1 MPLCVVVFS
10 YKQTVLR
17 SEFKEDKIMG
27 RLDGKV
33 AIITGGNSGVGAA
46 TAVKF
51 AAEGAKVV
59 ITARRE
65 APLME
70 VADKIREA
78 GGEVLPVV
86 SDISKDEDAK
96 RVAAETLEA
105 FGKIDILIN
114 NAGVL
119 DGGLKAIDSFTDDDM
134 NRVIDINTKG
144 TMCMMRAVTTEMA
157 KTGYGSIVNVASVAG
172 VMGCGGAAYVA
183 SKAAVIGLTRHTALR
198 FAGTNVRCNAIC
210 PGTIVTPMVADMNPA
225 NLDMSIFGQ
234 MMKHNDLKVQPCMPE
249 DVANMLLF
257 FASDESRA
265 ITGQTIV
272 TDFGSTL

>member
-1 MPLCVVVFS
+1 MN
-10 YKQTVLR
+10 
-17 SEFKEDKIMG
+17 
-27 RLDGKV
+27 RLQGKV

-46 TAVKF
+46 TALKF
-51 AAEGAKVV
+51 ADEGARVV

-65 APLME
+65 APLQE
-70 VADKIREA
+70 VAEKIRAA

-86 SDISKDEDAK
+86 SDISKAEDAK
-96 RVAAETLEA
+96 RVLAETLAA
-105 FGKIDILIN
+105 FGKVDILIN

-119 DGGLKAIDSFTDDDM
+119 DEGLKAIDNFTDEDM

-144 TMCMMRAVTTEMA
+144 TMCMMREISAEMA
-157 KTGYGSIVNVASVAG
+157 KTGYGSIVNIASVAG

-183 SKAAVIGLTRHTALR
+183 SKAAIVGLTRHTALR
-198 FAGTNVRCNAIC
+198 FVGTNVRCNALC
-210 PGTIVTPMVADMNPA
+210 PGTIVTPMVAGMNPA
-225 NLDMSIFGQ
+225 NLDMNIFGQ
-234 MMKHNDLKVQPCMPE
+234 MMKHNDLKVQPCMP
-249 DVANMLLF
+249 DDLANMLVF

>member
-1 MPLCVVVFS
+1 MN
-10 YKQTVLR
+10 
-17 SEFKEDKIMG
+17 
-27 RLDGKV
+27 RLNGKV

-46 TAVKF
+46 TALKF
-51 AAEGAKVV
+51 VSEGAKVV

-65 APLME
+65 AQLEE
-70 VADKIREA
+70 VAAKIREI

-86 SDISKDEDAK
+86 SDISKPEDAK
-96 RVAAETLEA
+96 KVVAEA
-105 FGKIDILIN
+105 MANFGKIDILIN

-119 DGGLKAIDSFTDDDM
+119 DSGLKAIDSFTDEDM
-134 NRVIDINTKG
+134 DKVIDINTKG
-144 TMCMMRAVTTEMA
+144 TMCMTREVAVEMA

-183 SKAAVIGLTRHTALR
+183 SKAAIIGLTRHTALR
-198 FAGTNVRCNAIC
+198 FAGTNVRCNSLC
-210 PGTIVTPMVADMNPA
+210 PGTIVTPMVAGMNPA
-225 NLDMSIFGQ
+225 NMDMNIFGQ
-234 MMKHNDLKVQPCMPE
+234 MMKHNDLKVQPCMPD

-265 ITGQTIV
+265 ITGQSIV

>member
-1 MPLCVVVFS
+1 MN
-10 YKQTVLR
+10 
-17 SEFKEDKIMG
+17 
-27 RLDGKV
+27 RLKDKV

-46 TAVKF
+46 TAIKF
-51 AAEGAKVV
+51 AEEGAKVV

-65 APLME
+65 APLLE
-70 VADKIREA
+70 VAEKIRA
-78 GGEVLPVV
+78 TGGEVLPVV
-86 SDISKDEDAK
+86 SDISKVEDAK
-96 RVAAETLEA
+96 KVLTATLEA
-105 FGKIDILIN
+105 FGKVDILIN

-119 DGGLKAIDSFTDDDM
+119 DEGLKAIDSFTDEDM
-134 NRVIDINTKG
+134 HRIIDINTKG
-144 TMCMMRAVTTEMA
+144 TMCMMREITGEMA

-172 VMGCGGAAYVA
+172 VVGGGSAAYVA

-210 PGTIVTPMVADMNPA
+210 PGTIVTPMVADMNPS
-225 NLDMSIFGQ
+225 NLDMNIFGQ

-265 ITGQTIV
+265 ITGQAIV
-272 TDFGSTL
+272 TDFGSSL

>member
-1 MPLCVVVFS
+1 M
-10 YKQTVLR
+10 
-17 SEFKEDKIMG
+17 D
-27 RLDGKV
+27 RLSGKV

-46 TAVKF
+46 AAMKF

-65 APLME
+65 AQLME
-70 VADKIREA
+70 VADQIKAA
-78 GGEVLPVV
+78 GGEVLAVV
-86 SDISKDEDAK
+86 SDISKPEDAK
-96 RVAAETLEA
+96 RVVAETMEK
-105 FGKIDILIN
+105 FGKIDVLVN

-119 DGGLKAIDSFTDDDM
+119 DSGLKAIDSVTDEDM
-134 NRVIDINTKG
+134 DRVIDINTKG
-144 TMCMMRAVTTEMA
+144 TMCMTREVTKEMA

-183 SKAAVIGLTRHTALR
+183 SKAAIIGLTRHTALR
-198 FAGTNVRCNAIC
+198 FAGTNVRCNALC

-249 DVANMLLF
+249 DVANMLVF

-265 ITGQTIV
+265 ITGQSIV

>member
-1 MPLCVVVFS
+1 MN
-10 YKQTVLR
+10 
-17 SEFKEDKIMG
+17 
-27 RLDGKV
+27 RLEGKV

-46 TAVKF
+46 TAIKF
-51 AAEGAKVV
+51 ASEGAKVV

-65 APLME
+65 APLAE
-70 VADKIREA
+70 VAEKIRAA
-78 GGEVLPVV
+78 GGEVLPIV
-86 SDISKDEDAK
+86 SDISKAEDAK
-96 RVAAETLEA
+96 MVAAKTMEA

-119 DGGLKAIDSFTDDDM
+119 DNGLKAIDSYTDEDVDKVL
-134 NRVIDINTKG
+134 NINTKG
-144 TMCMMRAVTTEMA
+144 TMCMIREVSSEMA
-157 KTGYGSIVNVASVAG
+157 KVGYGSIVNVASVAG

-183 SKAAVIGLTRHTALR
+183 SKAAVIGVTRHTALR
-198 FAGTNVRCNAIC
+198 FAGTNIRCNAIC
-210 PGTIVTPMVADMNPA
+210 PGTIVTPMVAGMSAENMDMN
-225 NLDMSIFGQ
+225 IFGQ
-234 MMKHNDLKVQPCMPE
+234 MMKHNDLKVQPCMPD

>member
-1 MPLCVVVFS
+1 
-10 YKQTVLR
+10 
-17 SEFKEDKIMG
+17 MG
-27 RLDGKV
+27 RLEGKV

-46 TAVKF
+46 TALKF
-51 AAEGAKVV
+51 AAEGAKVI

-65 APLME
+65 GPLEE
-70 VADKIREA
+70 VAAKIREA
-78 GGEVLPVV
+78 GGEVLPVA
-86 SDISKDEDAK
+86 SDISRTEDAQK
-96 RVAAETLEA
+96 VVAATLEA

-119 DGGLKAIDSFTDDDM
+119 DNGLKAIDSYTDEDM
-134 NRVIDINTKG
+134 HRVIDINTKG
-144 TMCMMRAVTTEMA
+144 TMCMMREVTAEMA
-157 KTGYGSIVNVASVAG
+157 KTGSGSIVNMASVAG

-198 FAGTNVRCNAIC
+198 FAGTNVRCNALC
-210 PGTIVTPMVADMNPA
+210 PGTIVTPMVAGMNPSNMDMN
-225 NLDMSIFGQ
+225 IFGQ
-234 MMKHNDLKVQPCMPE
+234 MMKHNDLKVQPCLPE

-272 TDFGSTL
+272 SDFGCTL

>member
-1 MPLCVVVFS
+1 MN
-10 YKQTVLR
+10 
-17 SEFKEDKIMG
+17 
-27 RLDGKV
+27 RLEGKV

-46 TAVKF
+46 TAEKF
-51 AAEGAKVV
+51 AKEGAKVV

-65 APLME
+65 AQLEE
-70 VADKIREA
+70 VAAKIRAA
-78 GGEVLPVV
+78 GGEVLPIP
-86 SDISKDEDAK
+86 SDISKDAD
-96 RVAAETLEA
+96 RIVAETITKY
-105 FGKIDILIN
+105 GKVDILIN

-119 DGGLKAIDSFTDDDM
+119 DNGLKAVDSFTDDDM

-144 TMCMMRAVTTEMA
+144 TMAMTRAASAEMA

-210 PGTIVTPMVADMNPA
+210 PGTIVTPMVAGMAPENMDMN
-225 NLDMSIFGQ
+225 IFGQ
-234 MMKHNDLKVQPCMPE
+234 MMKHNDLQVQPCMPE

>member
-1 MPLCVVVFS
+1 MN
-10 YKQTVLR
+10 
-17 SEFKEDKIMG
+17 
-27 RLDGKV
+27 RLEGKV

-46 TAVKF
+46 TAIKC

-65 APLME
+65 GPLEE
-70 VADKIREA
+70 VATKIREA
-78 GGEVLPVV
+78 GGEVLPIV
-86 SDISKDEDAK
+86 SDISKTEDAK
-96 RVAAETLEA
+96 KVVATVMEA
-105 FGKIDILIN
+105 YGKIDILIN

-119 DGGLKAIDSFTDDDM
+119 DNGLKAIDNFTDDDM
-134 NRVIDINTKG
+134 NYVIDINTKG
-144 TMCMMRAVTTEMA
+144 TMCMMREVSAEMA

-172 VMGCGGAAYVA
+172 AMGCGGAAYVA
-183 SKAAVIGLTRHTALR
+183 SKAAIIGLTRHTAMR
-198 FAGTNVRCNAIC
+198 FVGTNVRCNALC

-225 NLDMSIFGQ
+225 NLDMNIFGQ

-249 DVANMLLF
+249 DVANMILF

>member
-1 MPLCVVVFS
+1 MN
-10 YKQTVLR
+10 
-17 SEFKEDKIMG
+17 
-27 RLDGKV
+27 RLEGKV

-51 AAEGAKVV
+51 ANEGAKVV

-65 APLME
+65 AQLEE
-70 VADKIREA
+70 VAVKIREM
-78 GGEVLPVV
+78 GGEVLPIC
-86 SDISKDEDAK
+86 SDISKVEDAK
-96 RVAAETLEA
+96 RVVAETLAA

-119 DGGLKAIDSFTDDDM
+119 DNGLKAIDSFTDDDM

-144 TMCMMRAVTTEMA
+144 TMCMTREVSVEMA

-183 SKAAVIGLTRHTALR
+183 SKAAIIGLTRHTALR
-198 FAGTNVRCNAIC
+198 FAGTNVRCNALC
-210 PGTIVTPMVADMNPA
+210 PGTIVTPMVAGMSPANMDMN
-225 NLDMSIFGQ
+225 IFGQ
-234 MMKHNDLKVQPCMPE
+234 MRKHNDLKCQPCFPE
-249 DVANMLLF
+249 DLANMLLF

-265 ITGQTIV
+265 ITGQSIV

>member
-1 MPLCVVVFS
+1 MN
-10 YKQTVLR
+10 
-17 SEFKEDKIMG
+17 
-27 RLDGKV
+27 RLEGKV

-46 TAVKF
+46 TAAKF
-51 AAEGAKVV
+51 AAEGAVVV

-65 APLME
+65 AQLME
-70 VADKIREA
+70 VAEKIRQA
-78 GGEVLPVV
+78 GGEVFPIV
-86 SDISKDEDAK
+86 SDISKVEDAK
-96 RVAAETLEA
+96 NIVSKTLEKY
-105 FGKIDILIN
+105 GKIDVLIN

-119 DGGLKAIDSFTDDDM
+119 DGGLKAIDNFSDEDM
-134 NRVIDINTKG
+134 HRVIDINTKG
-144 TMCMMRAVTTEMA
+144 TMCMLREVSAEMA

-198 FAGTNVRCNAIC
+198 FCGTNVRCNAIC

-225 NLDMSIFGQ
+225 NLDMNIFGQ
-234 MMKHNDLKVQPCMPE
+234 MMKHNDLKVQPCQPD

-257 FASDESRA
+257 LASDESRA
-265 ITGQTIV
+265 ITGQTLV

>member
-1 MPLCVVVFS
+1 MN
-10 YKQTVLR
+10 
-17 SEFKEDKIMG
+17 
-27 RLDGKV
+27 RLEGKV
-33 AIITGGNSGVGAA
+33 AIITGANSGVGAA
-46 TAVKF
+46 TAIKF

-65 APLME
+65 APLLE
-70 VADKIREA
+70 VAEKIRAA
-78 GGEVLPVV
+78 GGEVLPIA
-86 SDISKDEDAK
+86 SDISKTEDAK
-96 RVAAETLEA
+96 MVAEKTIAA
-105 FGKIDILIN
+105 FGKIDVLIN

-119 DGGLKAIDSFTDDDM
+119 DNGLKAIDKFDDADVEKVL
-134 NRVIDINTKG
+134 NINTKG
-144 TMCMMRAVTTEMA
+144 TMSMIREVSSEMA

-183 SKAAVIGLTRHTALR
+183 SKAAVIGVTRHTALR
-198 FAGTNVRCNAIC
+198 FAGTNIRCNAIC
-210 PGTIVTPMVADMNPA
+210 PGTIVTPMVAGMAPENMDM
-225 NLDMSIFGQ
+225 DIFGQ
-234 MMKHNDLKVQPCMPE
+234 MMKHNDLKVQPCMPD

>member
-1 MPLCVVVFS
+1 
-10 YKQTVLR
+10 
-17 SEFKEDKIMG
+17 MG
-27 RLDGKV
+27 RLEGKV
-33 AIITGGNSGVGAA
+33 AVITGGNSGVGAA

-65 APLME
+65 APLQE

-78 GGEVLPVV
+78 GGEVLSVV

-96 RVAAETLEA
+96 RVVEETLA
-105 FGKIDILIN
+105 AYGKIDILIN

-144 TMCMMRAVTTEMA
+144 TMCMMRAATAEMA

-225 NLDMSIFGQ
+225 NLDMNIFGQ
-234 MMKHNDLKVQPCMPE
+234 MMKHNDLKVQPCLPE

-265 ITGQTIV
+265 ITGQSIV